1 MSTSHKKTRVLTR
14 LHLTSSAQGWKKK
27 KETHAKMSTQAPA
40 PTAPQQPLSEPNT
53 IQIPE
58 WDSNAVH
65 TSKDGIATTSQPGA
79 HHGGKAVLQEKF
91 NAVLPRSRSYF
102 GLKRRTF
109 LTVVACAFLALLA
122 LIIGLAV
129 GLTKHS
135 KGWVRFNISKVALT
149 DVLLVDRICH
159 SRQTASSMKEIL
171 PTTVLV

>member
-1 MSTSHKKTRVLTR
+1 MSTLQQKRRVLVRVFISHQVRKVGRRRKHTPKCR
-14 LHLTSSAQGWKKK
+14 HKRPRQRPRSSHSRSRTQFRSQSG
-27 KETHAKMSTQAPA
+27 TQTQCTPRKMELRQ
-40 PTAPQQPLSEPNT
+40 
-53 IQIPE
+53 
-58 WDSNAVH
+58 
-65 TSKDGIATTSQPGA
+65 
-79 HHGGKAVLQEKF
+79 HHNLGLNMGGKAVLQEKF

-109 LTVVACAFLALLA
+109 LIVVACAFLALLA

-135 KGWVRFNISKVALT
+135 KGWVRFNVSKVALT

-159 SRQTASSMKEIL
+159 FRQTASSMKEIL

>member
-1 MSTSHKKTRVLTR
+1 
-14 LHLTSSAQGWKKK
+14 
-27 KETHAKMSTQAPA
+27 MSTQAPA

-109 LTVVACAFLALLA
+109 LIVVACAFLALLA

-159 SRQTASSMKEIL
+159 FRQTASSMKEIL